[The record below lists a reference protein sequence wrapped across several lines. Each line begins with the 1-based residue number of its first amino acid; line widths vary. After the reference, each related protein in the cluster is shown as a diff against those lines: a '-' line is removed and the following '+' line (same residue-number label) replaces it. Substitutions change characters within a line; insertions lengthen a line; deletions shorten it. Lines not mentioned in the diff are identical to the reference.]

1 MNLSGEHY
9 IPASRQSV
17 WDALNDPEVLKA
29 CLPGCE
35 ALEKISDTDMT
46 ATITIKIGPVKATF
60 NGAVTLS
67 DLDPP
72 NGYTLNGEGQGGT
85 AGFASG
91 IAKVNL
97 VDGEHGGT
105 QLTYSV
111 EAKVGGKLA
120 QIGSRLIDSVA
131 KKLAGKF
138 FETFVEIVNVADKTG
153 AADETALANSEE
165 ASPVAPTTSV
175 AQTRGISTPVW
186 VVGIIGAVAV
196 LILWATGVF

>member
-138 FETFVEIVNVADKTG
+138 FETFVEI
-153 AADETALANSEE
+153 
-165 ASPVAPTTSV
+165 P
-175 AQTRGISTPVW
+175 I
-186 VVGIIGAVAV
+186 
-196 LILWATGVF
+196 F